1 MIFAFCTGDSLGS
14 AALDADITKYT
25 YGKAV
30 NRGYSTIQVARM
42 LGVDEQTLLSL
53 LEVSRNPGSE
63 EAPTAEIAVERI
75 VERKFRFHCS
85 CGATTLTSEK
95 TVTCTNCAKT
105 FGIRRVGKRTHW
117 RVNTAQSIGVQDVLE
132 LVERPVVFITF

>member
-53 LEVSRNPGSE
+53 LEVSCNPGRRRHRQRKSLSSGLSSE
-63 EAPTAEIAVERI
+63 NSV
-75 VERKFRFHCS
+75 F
-85 CGATTLTSEK
+85 
-95 TVTCTNCAKT
+95 TV
-105 FGIRRVGKRTHW
+105 
-117 RVNTAQSIGVQDVLE
+117 
-132 LVERPVVFITF
+132 PVVQPL

>member
-53 LEVSRNPGSE
+53 LEVSCRP
-63 EAPTAEIAVERI
+63 
-75 VERKFRFHCS
+75 
-85 CGATTLTSEK
+85 
-95 TVTCTNCAKT
+95 
-105 FGIRRVGKRTHW
+105 RVGGGTDSGNRCRADCRAKIPFSLFLWCNHS
-117 RVNTAQSIGVQDVLE
+117 N
-132 LVERPVVFITF
+132 EREDSDLYQLR